1 MTCEI
6 DLSENK
12 EGCVHTRNS
21 GVGFVK
27 LGVLGEL
34 LGLCGNALQD
44 EVLRTIL
51 VEIE

>member
-1 MTCEI
+1 MKTKKDVCILE
-6 DLSENK
+6 
-12 EGCVHTRNS
+12 NS

-34 LGLCGNALQD
+34 LGLCGKALQD